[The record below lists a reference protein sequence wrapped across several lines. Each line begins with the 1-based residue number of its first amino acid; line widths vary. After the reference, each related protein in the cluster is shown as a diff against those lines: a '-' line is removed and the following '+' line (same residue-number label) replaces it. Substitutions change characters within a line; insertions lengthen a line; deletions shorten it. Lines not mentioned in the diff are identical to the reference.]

1 MERKDLFDEATFD
14 EIVARIQQL
23 TAASTPEWGQM
34 SVAQMLAHA
43 AEVQDVMNGKPLKG
57 TPFLFRLIGP
67 LIKRLVVDKKTYK
80 RNLRTHPQYEMTDS
94 EDFETQKDR
103 LIDSIRSY
111 RALGK
116 SELKHPI
123 FGRLSA
129 EERGWAAYKHL
140 NHHLSQF
147 GV

>member
-1 MERKDLFDEATFD
+1 
-14 EIVARIQQL
+14 
-23 TAASTPEWGQM
+23 
-34 SVAQMLAHA
+34 
-43 AEVQDVMNGKPLKG
+43 MNGKPLKG

-67 LIKRLVVDKKTYK
+67 LIKRLVVDKKPYK